1 MPYVRYD
8 KFREYFNR
16 HNKETNELGKG
27 KNNMNALKTN
37 AVLQNGKYRIEGVLG
52 QGGFG
57 ITYLASQVALNRKVT
72 IKEFFMKELCN
83 RDEQTSQV
91 SVPSMGSV
99 DTVARFRAKFVK
111 EAQTIAALN
120 NPHIIHIHDIFEEN
134 GTAYYVMDY
143 LSGGSLS
150 DLVQRNGVLA
160 EATALGYIRQVADA
174 LSYIHAR
181 NINHLDI
188 KPSNVL
194 IDGNGN
200 AVVIDFGL
208 SKRYDETGSQTSTTP
223 VGISHGFAPL
233 EQYQPGGVSTFSP
246 TTDIYSLGAT
256 LYKLLSGQTP
266 PNATALLDADLD
278 LSRLSAS
285 PSTKAAIAAAMH
297 PKRKGRPQTVEAFI
311 AMLDEKVA
319 PDVAV
324 PLQATV
330 DEEATVIA
338 HEPEAPQ
345 PKVEKSVVKSF
356 GFNYK
361 RVSVAFVVIFV
372 SMYLIDSLS
381 GYYLGPGVKSVAKT
395 DYYDLDANFFQMIFI
410 TGEGFA
416 PNYDSC
422 ITHYDFGLG
431 TVLSTNFSRVYYYY
445 AGLGAYLVVLLLLM
459 ALCWVVKRYRAKQWV
474 LFCARYAIVPIAINY
489 MPLCW
494 FWIYSIGHRGGT
506 TDYTGVNYFHL
517 FFLFAF
523 LSIYAFGLDS
533 GRPSAWQLFKRWWK
547 DANIK
552 RGVLVFVAEIAL
564 AIIIHVSIDSCWQ
577 HFSVFYYGTIEYSLV
592 SVSSWLF
599 ALSVSFMLFWLVN
612 KCKSYRALLVARY
625 AVFPSILLVQVCPVA
640 PRIIPWFSVFGSE
653 VGAEFLYSLTPYDTF
668 TISYTL
674 LLLSTLAFT
683 SKMPK
688 EK

>member
-1 MPYVRYD
+1 
-8 KFREYFNR
+8 
-16 HNKETNELGKG
+16 
-27 KNNMNALKTN
+27 MNALKTN

-57 ITYLASQVALNRKVT
+57 ITYLATQVALNRKVT

-223 VGISHGFAPL
+223 VGISHGFAPI

-246 TTDIYSLGAT
+246 ATDIYSLGAT

-278 LSRLSAS
+278 LSSLSAS
-285 PSTKAAIAAAMH
+285 PTTKAAIVAAMQ
-297 PKRKGRPQTVEAFI
+297 PKRKGRPQTIEAFI
-311 AMLDEKVA
+311 AMLDAKVA
-319 PDVAV
+319 PSVAV
-324 PLQATV
+324 PLQATA
-330 DEEATVIA
+330 DEEPTVIA
-338 HEPEAPQ
+338 HEPEVPQ
-345 PKVEKSVVKSF
+345 PKVEKPSAPQAKEEKPSAPQAKEEKSVGKSL
-356 GFNYK
+356 GFSYM
-361 RVSVAFVVIFV
+361 RALAAFVVIFV
-372 SMYLIDSLS
+372 SMYLIDSLFF
-381 GYYLGPGVKSVAKT
+381 GYLAPGVESVHEAG
-395 DYYDLDANFFQMIFI
+395 YHDLDANFIQMIFI
-410 TGEGFA
+410 TGSGFA
-416 PNYDSC
+416 PNPDSC
-422 ITHYDFGLG
+422 VT
-431 TVLSTNFSRVYYYY
+431 YYY

-459 ALCWVVKRYRAKQWV
+459 ALCCVVKRYRAKQWV
-474 LFCARYAIVPIAINY
+474 LFCARYAIVPIAVNY

-494 FWIYSIGHRGGT
+494 FGIYSIGHRDGT

-517 FFLFAF
+517 FFLFAL
-523 LSIYAFGLDS
+523 LSVYAFGLDS
-533 GRPSAWQLFKRWWK
+533 GRASAWQQFKRWWK
-547 DANIK
+547 NANIK
-552 RGVLVFVAEIAL
+552 RGALVFVAEMAL
-564 AIIIHVSIDSCWQ
+564 AMFIFINLGDR
-577 HFSVFYYGTIEYSLV
+577 YYVPIEYCFLNFSKL
-592 SVSSWLF
+592 SFILF
-599 ALSVSFMLFWLVN
+599 VAFILFWLVN
-612 KCKSYRALLVARY
+612 KCENYRALLVARF
-625 AVFPSILLVQVCPVA
+625 AVFPSTLLVVFYVGTPL
-640 PRIIPWFSVFGSE
+640 IPLYKLLSSITGQSFLSHLMPTFPE
-653 VGAEFLYSLTPYDTF
+653 VIFF
-668 TISYTL
+668 TL
-674 LLLSTLAFT
+674 LLLSALAFT

>member
-1 MPYVRYD
+1 
-8 KFREYFNR
+8 
-16 HNKETNELGKG
+16 
-27 KNNMNALKTN
+27 MNALKTN

-285 PSTKAAIAAAMH
+285 PSTKAAIAAAMQ

-319 PDVAV
+319 PSVVV
-324 PLQATV
+324 PMQPTV

-345 PKVEKSVVKSF
+345 PTVENLSVTQAKKEKPMASQPKEEKPSAPQAKEEKPVGKSL
-356 GFNYK
+356 GFNYE
-361 RVSVAFVVIFV
+361 RALAAFVVIFV
-372 SMYLIDSLS
+372 SMYLINLLHSLS
-381 GYYLGPGVKSVAKT
+381 YSFWGPGLKSVTETAFYT
-395 DYYDLDANFFQMIFI
+395 LDVNFIQMIFI
-410 TGEGFA
+410 TGGGFA
-416 PNYDSC
+416 PNPDSC
-422 ITHYDFGLG
+422 VT
-431 TVLSTNFSRVYYYY
+431 YYY

-474 LFCARYAIVPIAINY
+474 LFGARYAIVPIAINY

-494 FWIYSIGHRGGT
+494 FWIYSVGHRNGT

-517 FFLFAF
+517 FFLFAL

-533 GRPSAWQLFKRWWK
+533 GRMSGWQLFKRWWK
-547 DANIK
+547 SANIK
-552 RGVLVFVAEIAL
+552 RGVLVLVAEFVFALIFVANIGKEWY
-564 AIIIHVSIDSCWQ
+564 VW
-577 HFSVFYYGTIEYSLV
+577 HFMSSLT
-592 SVSSWLF
+592 SWLF
-599 ALSVSFMLFWLVN
+599 PLSVAVMLFWLVN
-612 KCKSYRALLVARY
+612 KCMSYRALLVARY
-625 AVFPSILLVQVCPVA
+625 AVFPSLLFSQLFPEVPC
-640 PRIIPWFSVFGSE
+640 IIPWLRVIESKLGV
-653 VGAEFLYSLTPYDTF
+653 EFLSSLTPQ
-668 TISYTL
+668 YTCALSFAL
-674 LLLSTLAFT
+674 LFLSALAFT
-683 SKMPK
+683 MKMPK

>member
-1 MPYVRYD
+1 
-8 KFREYFNR
+8 
-16 HNKETNELGKG
+16 
-27 KNNMNALKTN
+27 MNALKTN

-150 DLVQRNGVLA
+150 DLVQRDGVLA

-285 PSTKAAIAAAMH
+285 PTTKAAIAAAMQ

-311 AMLDEKVA
+311 AMLDEKVD
-319 PDVAV
+319 PSVVV
-324 PLQATV
+324 PMQPTV
-330 DEEATVIA
+330 DEEVTVIA
-338 HEPEAPQ
+338 HEPEVHQ
-345 PKVEKSVVKSF
+345 PTVENPSVTQAKKEKPVGESL

-361 RVSVAFVVIFV
+361 RALAAFVVIFV
-372 SMYLIDSLS
+372 SMYLINLLHSLFN
-381 GYYLGPGVKSVAKT
+381 GYQGPELTSVFGWEHYA
-395 DYYDLDANFFQMIFI
+395 LDVNFFQMIFI
-410 TGEGFA
+410 TGSGFA
-416 PNYDSC
+416 PNPDSC
-422 ITHYDFGLG
+422 VT
-431 TVLSTNFSRVYYYY
+431 YYY

-517 FFLFAF
+517 FFLFAL

-552 RGVLVFVAEIAL
+552 RGALVLVAEIAL
-564 AIIIHVSIDSCWQ
+564 AIIIHVSIGGLWQ
-577 HFSVFYYGTIEYSLV
+577 CFGTLYYEVIEYSLT

-625 AVFPSILLVQVCPVA
+625 AVFPSMLLVQVYPEV
-640 PRIIPWFSVFGSE
+640 PTIIPWFNVFGS
-653 VGAEFLYSLTPYDTF
+653 VGATFFYSLTPNDTF

-674 LLLSTLAFT
+674 LLLSALAFT

>member
-1 MPYVRYD
+1 
-8 KFREYFNR
+8 
-16 HNKETNELGKG
+16 
-27 KNNMNALKTN
+27 MNALKTN
-37 AVLQNGKYRIEGVLG
+37 AVLQNGKYCIEGVLG

-150 DLVQRNGVLA
+150 DLVQRNGILA

-285 PSTKAAIAAAMH
+285 PSTKAAIAAAMQ

-319 PDVAV
+319 PSVAV
-324 PLQATV
+324 PIQAMV

-338 HEPEAPQ
+338 HEPEVPQPTVENPSVTQAKKEKPMAPQ
-345 PKVEKSVVKSF
+345 PKEEKPSAPQPKEEKPVGKNL

-361 RVSVAFVVIFV
+361 RALSAFVVIFV
-372 SMYLIDSLS
+372 SMYLINLLHSLS
-381 GYYLGPGVKSVAKT
+381 YSFWGPGLKSVTETAFYT
-395 DYYDLDANFFQMIFI
+395 LDVNFIQMIFI
-410 TGEGFA
+410 TGGGFA
-416 PNYDSC
+416 PNPDSC
-422 ITHYDFGLG
+422 VT
-431 TVLSTNFSRVYYYY
+431 YYY
-445 AGLGAYLVVLLLLM
+445 AGLGAYLVVLLLLI

-474 LFCARYAIVPIAINY
+474 LFGARYAIVPIAINY

-494 FWIYSIGHRGGT
+494 FWIYSIGHRDGT

-517 FFLFAF
+517 FFLFAL
-523 LSIYAFGLDS
+523 LSVYAFGLDS

-552 RGVLVFVAEIAL
+552 RGMLVLVAEIAL
-564 AIIIHVSIDSCWQ
+564 AIIIHVSIGSRWQSAYYYDSY
-577 HFSVFYYGTIEYSLV
+577 FYYEAIEYSLTT
-592 SVSSWLF
+592 VSSLLF

-625 AVFPSILLVQVCPVA
+625 AVFPSMLFSQVWPEVPC
-640 PRIIPWFSVFGSE
+640 IIPWFRVIESK
-653 VGAEFLYSLTPYDTF
+653 VGVGFLSSLTPHEMF
-668 TISYTL
+668 TITYTL
-674 LLLSTLAFT
+674 LLLSALAFT

>member
-1 MPYVRYD
+1 
-8 KFREYFNR
+8 
-16 HNKETNELGKG
+16 
-27 KNNMNALKTN
+27 MNALKTN

-83 RDEQTSQV
+83 RAEQTSQV

-150 DLVQRNGVLA
+150 DLVQHDGVLA

-285 PSTKAAIAAAMH
+285 LSTKAAIAAAMH

-338 HEPEAPQ
+338 HEPEASQ

-577 HFSVFYYGTIEYSLV
+577 HFSVFYYETIEYSLV

-640 PRIIPWFSVFGSE
+640 PHIIPWFSVFGSE

-674 LLLSTLAFT
+674 LLLSALAFT

>member
-1 MPYVRYD
+1 
-8 KFREYFNR
+8 
-16 HNKETNELGKG
+16 
-27 KNNMNALKTN
+27 MNALKTN

-72 IKEFFMKELCN
+72 IKEFFMKDLCN

-150 DLVQRNGVLA
+150 DLVQRDGILA

-285 PSTKAAIAAAMH
+285 PSTKAAIAAAMQ
-297 PKRKGRPQTVEAFI
+297 PKRKGRPQPVEAFI

-319 PDVAV
+319 PSVAV
-324 PLQATV
+324 PIQAMV

-338 HEPEAPQ
+338 HEPEVPQ
-345 PKVEKSVVKSF
+345 PTVENPSVSQAKEEKPVGESL

-361 RVSVAFVVIFV
+361 RALAAFVVIFV
-372 SMYLIDSLS
+372 SMYLIDSLFND
-381 GYYLGPGVKSVAKT
+381 YEGPGLKSVAEW
-395 DYYDLDANFFQMIFI
+395 DYYTLDANFIQMIFL
-410 TGEGFA
+410 TGGGFA
-416 PNYDSC
+416 PNPDSC
-422 ITHYDFGLG
+422 VT
-431 TVLSTNFSRVYYYY
+431 YYY

-459 ALCWVVKRYRAKQWV
+459 AFCWVVKRYRAKQWV
-474 LFCARYAIVPIAINY
+474 LFGARYAIVPIAVNY

-494 FWIYSIGHRGGT
+494 FWIYSVGHRGGT

-552 RGVLVFVAEIAL
+552 RGVLAFVAEIAL
-564 AIIIHVSIDSCWQ
+564 AIIIHVSIGGLWQ
-577 HFSVFYYGTIEYSLV
+577 CFGTLYYEVIEYSLTT
-592 SVSSWLF
+592 VSSWLF
-599 ALSVSFMLFWLVN
+599 AISVSFMLFWLVN
-612 KCKSYRALLVARY
+612 KSKSYRALLVARY
-625 AVFPSILLVQVCPVA
+625 AVFPSMLLVQVCPEA

-653 VGAEFLYSLTPYDTF
+653 VGAEFLYSLTPNDTF

-674 LLLSTLAFT
+674 LLLSALAFT

>member
-1 MPYVRYD
+1 
-8 KFREYFNR
+8 
-16 HNKETNELGKG
+16 
-27 KNNMNALKTN
+27 MNALKTN

-57 ITYLASQVALNRKVT
+57 ITYLATQVVLNRKVT

-99 DTVARFRAKFVK
+99 DTVARFRVKFVK

-150 DLVQRNGVLA
+150 DLVQRDGILA
-160 EATALGYIRQVADA
+160 EATARGYIRQVADA

-246 TTDIYSLGAT
+246 ATDIYSLGAT

-285 PSTKAAIAAAMH
+285 PTTKVAIAAAMQ

-311 AMLDEKVA
+311 AMLDEKVV
-319 PDVAV
+319 PSVAV
-324 PLQATV
+324 PMQPTV

-338 HEPEAPQ
+338 HEPAAHQLKVEEPYVSQSKKEKPTAPQ
-345 PKVEKSVVKSF
+345 PKKPSAPQAKNENHVGKNL
-356 GFNYK
+356 GFSYM
-361 RVSVAFVVIFV
+361 RALVAFVVIFV
-372 SMYLIDSLS
+372 SMHLIDRLS
-381 GYYLGPGVKSVAKT
+381 YGYCGPGLKSVAEA

-410 TGEGFA
+410 TGQA
-416 PNYDSC
+416 SHLTL
-422 ITHYDFGLG
+422 I
-431 TVLSTNFSRVYYYY
+431 V
-445 AGLGAYLVVLLLLM
+445 
-459 ALCWVVKRYRAKQWV
+459 AL
-474 LFCARYAIVPIAINY
+474 PII
-489 MPLCW
+489 
-494 FWIYSIGHRGGT
+494 
-506 TDYTGVNYFHL
+506 
-517 FFLFAF
+517 
-523 LSIYAFGLDS
+523 
-533 GRPSAWQLFKRWWK
+533 
-547 DANIK
+547 
-552 RGVLVFVAEIAL
+552 
-564 AIIIHVSIDSCWQ
+564 
-577 HFSVFYYGTIEYSLV
+577 
-592 SVSSWLF
+592 
-599 ALSVSFMLFWLVN
+599 ML
-612 KCKSYRALLVARY
+612 
-625 AVFPSILLVQVCPVA
+625 
-640 PRIIPWFSVFGSE
+640 
-653 VGAEFLYSLTPYDTF
+653 
-668 TISYTL
+668 TL
-674 LLLSTLAFT
+674 LHISSSCSFLWHCAGW
-683 SKMPK
+683 
-688 EK
+688 

>member
-1 MPYVRYD
+1 
-8 KFREYFNR
+8 
-16 HNKETNELGKG
+16 
-27 KNNMNALKTN
+27 MNALKTN

-150 DLVQRNGVLA
+150 DLVQRDGVLA

-285 PSTKAAIAAAMH
+285 PSTKAAIAAAMQ

-319 PDVAV
+319 PSVVV
-324 PLQATV
+324 PIQAMV

-338 HEPEAPQ
+338 HEPEVHQ
-345 PKVEKSVVKSF
+345 PKVEKPSVTQPKVEPSAPQAKEEKPVGKSL

-361 RVSVAFVVIFV
+361 RALVAFVVIFV
-372 SMYLIDSLS
+372 SMYLINLIDSLFN
-381 GYYLGPGVKSVAKT
+381 GYQGPGLTSVIDT
-395 DYYDLDANFFQMIFI
+395 HYYALDANFIQMIFL
-410 TGEGFA
+410 TGGGFA
-416 PNYDSC
+416 PNPDSC
-422 ITHYDFGLG
+422 VT
-431 TVLSTNFSRVYYYY
+431 YYY

-494 FWIYSIGHRGGT
+494 FWIYSVGHRGDT
-506 TDYTGVNYFHL
+506 TDYTGVNYFHI

-533 GRPSAWQLFKRWWK
+533 GRASAWQLFKRWWK

-552 RGVLVFVAEIAL
+552 RGVLVLVAEFVFALIFVANIGDDGY
-564 AIIIHVSIDSCWQ
+564 VW
-577 HFSVFYYGTIEYSLV
+577 HFMFSLT
-592 SVSSWLF
+592 SWLF
-599 ALSVSFMLFWLVN
+599 PISVAVMLFWLVN
-612 KCKSYRALLVARY
+612 KCKSNRALLVARY
-625 AVFPSILLVQVCPVA
+625 AVFPSLLFSQLIPEV
-640 PRIIPWFSVFGSE
+640 PRVIPCSVFGSE
-653 VGAEFLYSLTPYDTF
+653 VGAGFLNSLTPHYTCA
-668 TISYTL
+668 ISFALLFLSALTYTM
-674 LLLSTLAFT
+674 
-683 SKMPK
+683 KMPK

>member
-1 MPYVRYD
+1 
-8 KFREYFNR
+8 
-16 HNKETNELGKG
+16 
-27 KNNMNALKTN
+27 MNALKTN

-150 DLVQRNGVLA
+150 DLVQRNGILA

-285 PSTKAAIAAAMH
+285 PSTKAAIAAAMQ

-319 PDVAV
+319 PSVVV
-324 PLQATV
+324 PIQAMV

-338 HEPEAPQ
+338 HEPEVPQPTVEKPSVSQAKKEKPTASQPKEEKPSAPQ
-345 PKVEKSVVKSF
+345 AKEKEPVGKSL

-361 RVSVAFVVIFV
+361 RALAAFVVIFV
-372 SMYLIDSLS
+372 LMYLINLLHSLS
-381 GYYLGPGVKSVAKT
+381 YSFWGPGLKSVTETAFYT
-395 DYYDLDANFFQMIFI
+395 LDVNFIQMIFI
-410 TGEGFA
+410 TGGGFA
-416 PNYDSC
+416 PNPDSC
-422 ITHYDFGLG
+422 VT
-431 TVLSTNFSRVYYYY
+431 YYY
-445 AGLGAYLVVLLLLM
+445 AGLGAYLVVLFLLM

-494 FWIYSIGHRGGT
+494 FWIYSVGHRNGT

-552 RGVLVFVAEIAL
+552 RGMLVLVAEIAL
-564 AIIIHVSIDSCWQ
+564 AIIIHVSIGSRWQSAYYYDSY
-577 HFSVFYYGTIEYSLV
+577 FYYEAIEYSLTT
-592 SVSSWLF
+592 VSSWLF

-625 AVFPSILLVQVCPVA
+625 AVFPSMLFSQVWPEVPC
-640 PRIIPWFSVFGSE
+640 IIPWFRVIESK
-653 VGAEFLYSLTPYDTF
+653 VGVGFLSSLTPHEMF
-668 TISYTL
+668 TITYTL
-674 LLLSTLAFT
+674 LFLSALAFT

>member
-1 MPYVRYD
+1 
-8 KFREYFNR
+8 
-16 HNKETNELGKG
+16 
-27 KNNMNALKTN
+27 MNALKNN

-150 DLVQRNGVLA
+150 DLVQRNGILA

-285 PSTKAAIAAAMH
+285 PSTKAAIAAAMQ

-319 PDVAV
+319 PSVAV
-324 PLQATV
+324 PIQAMV

-338 HEPEAPQ
+338 HEPEVPQPMVENPSVTQAKKEKPTASQPKEEKPSAPQ
-345 PKVEKSVVKSF
+345 AKEEKPVGKSL
-356 GFNYK
+356 GFNYE
-361 RVSVAFVVIFV
+361 RALAAFVVIFV
-372 SMYLIDSLS
+372 SMYLIDSIFV
-381 GYYLGPGVKSVAKT
+381 GYTGPGLKSVA
-395 DYYDLDANFFQMIFI
+395 DFDLYLLDANFIQMIFI
-410 TGEGFA
+410 TGGGFA
-416 PNYDSC
+416 PNPDSC
-422 ITHYDFGLG
+422 VT
-431 TVLSTNFSRVYYYY
+431 YYY

-474 LFCARYAIVPIAINY
+474 LFGARYAIVPIAINY

-494 FWIYSIGHRGGT
+494 FWIYSVGHRDGT

-517 FFLFAF
+517 FFLFAL

-533 GRPSAWQLFKRWWK
+533 GRMSAWQLFKRWWK

-552 RGVLVFVAEIAL
+552 RGMLVLVAEIAL
-564 AIIIHVSIDSCWQ
+564 AIIIHVSIGSRWQSAYYYDSYL
-577 HFSVFYYGTIEYSLV
+577 YYEAIERTLTTV
-592 SVSSWLF
+592 TSWLF
-599 ALSVSFMLFWLVN
+599 VPSVAFMLFWLVN
-612 KCKSYRALLVARY
+612 QCKSNRALLVARY
-625 AVFPSILLVQVCPVA
+625 AVFPSMLLVLVYPEV
-640 PRIIPWFSVFGSE
+640 PNIIPWLSIFESK
-653 VGAEFLYSLTPYDTF
+653 VGVQFLLSLTPQYTS
-668 TISYTL
+668 TIFFTL
-674 LLLSTLAFT
+674 LFLSALAFT

>member
-1 MPYVRYD
+1 M
-8 KFREYFNR
+8 
-16 HNKETNELGKG
+16 
-27 KNNMNALKTN
+27 
-37 AVLQNGKYRIEGVLG
+37 
-52 QGGFG
+52 
-57 ITYLASQVALNRKVT
+57 
-72 IKEFFMKELCN
+72 
-83 RDEQTSQV
+83 
-91 SVPSMGSV
+91 
-99 DTVARFRAKFVK
+99 
-111 EAQTIAALN
+111 
-120 NPHIIHIHDIFEEN
+120 
-134 GTAYYVMDY
+134 
-143 LSGGSLS
+143 
-150 DLVQRNGVLA
+150 
-160 EATALGYIRQVADA
+160 
-174 LSYIHAR
+174 
-181 NINHLDI
+181 
-188 KPSNVL
+188 
-194 IDGNGN
+194 
-200 AVVIDFGL
+200 
-208 SKRYDETGSQTSTTP
+208 
-223 VGISHGFAPL
+223 
-233 EQYQPGGVSTFSP
+233 STFSP

-285 PSTKAAIAAAMH
+285 LSTKAAIAAAMH

-338 HEPEAPQ
+338 HEPEASQ

-372 SMYLIDSLS
+372 SMYLIDRLS

-577 HFSVFYYGTIEYSLV
+577 HFSVFYYETIEYSLV

-674 LLLSTLAFT
+674 LLLSALAFT

>member
-1 MPYVRYD
+1 
-8 KFREYFNR
+8 
-16 HNKETNELGKG
+16 
-27 KNNMNALKTN
+27 MNALKTN

-57 ITYLASQVALNRKVT
+57 ITYLATQVALNRKVT

-150 DLVQRNGVLA
+150 DLVQRNGVLP

-208 SKRYDETGSQTSTTP
+208 SKRYDEMGSQTSTTP

-246 TTDIYSLGAT
+246 ATDIYSLGAT

-285 PSTKAAIAAAMH
+285 PTTKAAIVAAMQ
-297 PKRKGRPQTVEAFI
+297 PKRKGRPQTIEAFI

-319 PDVAV
+319 PSVAV

-338 HEPEAPQ
+338 HEPEVSQ
-345 PKVEKSVVKSF
+345 PKVEKPSAPQAKEENPVDKSL
-356 GFNYK
+356 GFSYK
-361 RVSVAFVVIFV
+361 RALAAFVVIFV
-372 SMYLIDSLS
+372 SMYLIDSLF
-381 GYYLGPGVKSVAKT
+381 YVYWGPGLKSVAER
-395 DYYDLDANFFQMIFI
+395 DYYDLDVNFFHMIFN
-410 TGEGFA
+410 TGSGFA
-416 PNYDSC
+416 PNPDSYV
-422 ITHYDFGLG
+422 T
-431 TVLSTNFSRVYYYY
+431 YYY
-445 AGLGAYLVVLLLLM
+445 AGLGAYLVVLLLLT

-474 LFCARYAIVPIAINY
+474 LFCARYAIVPIAIDY

-494 FWIYSIGHRGGT
+494 FWIYSVGHRNGT

-517 FFLFAF
+517 FFLFAL
-523 LSIYAFGLDS
+523 LSVYAFGLDS
-533 GRPSAWQLFKRWWK
+533 GRMSGWQLFKRWWK

-552 RGVLVFVAEIAL
+552 RGVLVLVAEFVFALIFVANIGDDGY
-564 AIIIHVSIDSCWQ
+564 VW
-577 HFSVFYYGTIEYSLV
+577 HFMFSLT
-592 SVSSWLF
+592 SWLF
-599 ALSVSFMLFWLVN
+599 PLSVVVMLFWLVN
-612 KCKSYRALLVARY
+612 KCKSNRALLVARY
-625 AVFPSILLVQVCPVA
+625 AVFPSLLFSQVWPKV
-640 PRIIPWFSVFGSE
+640 PNIIPWFSIFESE
-653 VGAEFLYSLTPYDTF
+653 MGAEFLSSLTPQYTCA
-668 TISYTL
+668 ISFTL
-674 LLLSTLAFT
+674 LFLSALTYT
-683 SKMPK
+683 MKMPK

>member
-1 MPYVRYD
+1 
-8 KFREYFNR
+8 
-16 HNKETNELGKG
+16 
-27 KNNMNALKTN
+27 MNALKTN

-57 ITYLASQVALNRKVT
+57 ITYLATQVALNRKVT

-150 DLVQRNGVLA
+150 DLVQRNGVLP

-256 LYKLLSGQTP
+256 LYKLLSAQTP

-285 PSTKAAIAAAMH
+285 PTTKAAIVAAMQ
-297 PKRKGRPQTVEAFI
+297 PKRKGRPQTIEAFI
-311 AMLDEKVA
+311 AMLDAKVA
-319 PDVAV
+319 PSVVV
-324 PLQATV
+324 PIQATV

-338 HEPEAPQ
+338 HEPEVPQ
-345 PKVEKSVVKSF
+345 PKVEKPSAPQPKEEKPSAPQAKEEKPVGESL

-361 RVSVAFVVIFV
+361 RALAAFVVIFV
-372 SMYLIDSLS
+372 SMYLIHSIFVN
-381 GYYLGPGVKSVAKT
+381 YTGPDLKSVANI
-395 DYYDLDANFFQMIFI
+395 DFYNLDANFFQMIFI
-410 TGEGFA
+410 TGAGFA
-416 PNYDSC
+416 PNPDSC
-422 ITHYDFGLG
+422 VT
-431 TVLSTNFSRVYYYY
+431 YYY
-445 AGLGAYLVVLLLLM
+445 ADPSAYLVVLLLLM
-459 ALCWVVKRYRAKQWV
+459 ALCWVVKRYRTKQWV
-474 LFCARYAIVPIAINY
+474 LFGARYAIVPIAVNY

-494 FWIYSIGHRGGT
+494 IWIYKVGHRYGT

-517 FFLFAF
+517 FFLFAL
-523 LSIYAFGLDS
+523 LSVYAFGLDS
-533 GRPSAWQLFKRWWK
+533 GRASAWQLFKHWWK

-552 RGVLVFVAEIAL
+552 RGVLVFVAEIVFAILFFENIGDSTYVWEYMSIGTTWLL
-564 AIIIHVSIDSCWQ
+564 AP
-577 HFSVFYYGTIEYSLV
+577 SV
-592 SVSSWLF
+592 
-599 ALSVSFMLFWLVN
+599 AFMLFWLVN
-612 KCKSYRALLVARY
+612 KCKNNRALLVARY
-625 AVFPSILLVQVCPVA
+625 AVFPSMLLTV
-640 PRIIPWFSVFGSE
+640 IIPKDSFYIPWYSIFKSGVGSIFLGDLIPISVPPLF
-653 VGAEFLYSLTPYDTF
+653 F
-668 TISYTL
+668 TL
-674 LLLSTLAFT
+674 LFLSALAFT
-683 SKMPK
+683 SKTPK

>member
-1 MPYVRYD
+1 
-8 KFREYFNR
+8 
-16 HNKETNELGKG
+16 
-27 KNNMNALKTN
+27 MNALKTN
-37 AVLQNGKYRIEGVLG
+37 AVLQNGKYCIEGVLG

-150 DLVQRNGVLA
+150 DLVLRDGVLA

-285 PSTKAAIAAAMH
+285 PSTKTAIAAAMQ

-319 PDVAV
+319 PSVVV
-324 PLQATV
+324 PMQPTV
-330 DEEATVIA
+330 DEEVTVIA
-338 HEPEAPQ
+338 HEPEVPQ
-345 PKVEKSVVKSF
+345 PKVEKPSVTQAKKEKPTAPQPKEEKPSAPQAKEEKPSAPQAKEEKPVGESL

-361 RVSVAFVVIFV
+361 RAMAAFVVIFV
-372 SMYLIDSLS
+372 SMYLIDSLF
-381 GYYLGPGVKSVAKT
+381 YVYWGPGLKSVAEAA
-395 DYYDLDANFFQMIFI
+395 YYDLDVNFFHMIFI
-410 TGEGFA
+410 TGGGFA
-416 PNYDSC
+416 PNPDSC
-422 ITHYDFGLG
+422 VT
-431 TVLSTNFSRVYYYY
+431 YYY

-474 LFCARYAIVPIAINY
+474 LFCARYAIVPIAIDY

-494 FWIYSIGHRGGT
+494 FWIYSVGHRGGT

-517 FFLFAF
+517 FFLFAL
-523 LSIYAFGLDS
+523 LSVYAFGLDS
-533 GRPSAWQLFKRWWK
+533 GRMSGWQLFKRWWK

-552 RGVLVFVAEIAL
+552 RGALVFVAEFVFAL
-564 AIIIHVSIDSCWQ
+564 IFAANIGGDRYMWHFMDSL
-577 HFSVFYYGTIEYSLV
+577 T
-592 SVSSWLF
+592 SWLF
-599 ALSVSFMLFWLVN
+599 SLSVAVMLFWLVN
-612 KCKSYRALLVARY
+612 KCMSYRALLVARY
-625 AVFPSILLVQVCPVA
+625 AVFPSLLFSQLFPEVPC
-640 PRIIPWFSVFGSE
+640 IIPWLRVIESKL
-653 VGAEFLYSLTPYDTF
+653 GAEFLSSLTPQ
-668 TISYTL
+668 YTCALSFAL
-674 LLLSTLAFT
+674 LFLSTLAFT
-683 SKMPK
+683 MKMPK

>member
-1 MPYVRYD
+1 
-8 KFREYFNR
+8 
-16 HNKETNELGKG
+16 
-27 KNNMNALKTN
+27 MNALKTN

-150 DLVQRNGVLA
+150 DLVQRNGILA

-285 PSTKAAIAAAMH
+285 PSTKAAIAAAMQ

-319 PDVAV
+319 PSVAV
-324 PLQATV
+324 PLQAMV

-338 HEPEAPQ
+338 HEPDVPQPTVEKPSVPQ
-345 PKVEKSVVKSF
+345 PKVEPSAPQAKEEEPVGKSL

-361 RVSVAFVVIFV
+361 RALAAFVVIFV
-372 SMYLIDSLS
+372 SMYLINLLHSLFN
-381 GYYLGPGVKSVAKT
+381 GYQGPELTSVFGWEHYT
-395 DYYDLDANFFQMIFI
+395 LDVNFFQMIFI
-410 TGEGFA
+410 TGSGFA
-416 PNYDSC
+416 PNPDSHV
-422 ITHYDFGLG
+422 T
-431 TVLSTNFSRVYYYY
+431 YYY

-459 ALCWVVKRYRAKQWV
+459 ALCWVVKQYRAKQWV

-494 FWIYSIGHRGGT
+494 FWIYSIEHRGGT

-517 FFLFAF
+517 FFLFAL

-533 GRPSAWQLFKRWWK
+533 GRMSAWQLFKRWWK
-547 DANIK
+547 NANIK
-552 RGVLVFVAEIAL
+552 RGALVLVAEIAL
-564 AIIIHVSIDSCWQ
+564 AIIIHVSIGSLWQ
-577 HFSVFYYGTIEYSLV
+577 CFGTLYYEVIEYSLTT
-592 SVSSWLF
+592 VSSWLF

-625 AVFPSILLVQVCPVA
+625 AVFPSMLLVQVCPEV
-640 PRIIPWFSVFGSE
+640 PTIIPWFNVFGS
-653 VGAEFLYSLTPYDTF
+653 VGATFFYSLTPNDTF

-674 LLLSTLAFT
+674 LLLSALAFT
-683 SKMPK
+683 MKMPK

>member
-1 MPYVRYD
+1 
-8 KFREYFNR
+8 
-16 HNKETNELGKG
+16 
-27 KNNMNALKTN
+27 MNALKTN
-37 AVLQNGKYRIEGVLG
+37 TVLQNGKYRIEGVLG

-150 DLVQRNGVLA
+150 DLVQRDGVLA

-256 LYKLLSGQTP
+256 LCKLLSGQTP

-285 PSTKAAIAAAMH
+285 PSTKAAIAAAMQ

-311 AMLDEKVA
+311 AMLDEKV
-319 PDVAV
+319 V
-324 PLQATV
+324 PSVTVPMQPTV
-330 DEEATVIA
+330 DEEVTVIA
-338 HEPEAPQ
+338 HEPAAPQ
-345 PKVEKSVVKSF
+345 PKVEKPSVSQTKEEKPTAPQPKEEKPSAPQAKEEKPVGKNL
-356 GFNYK
+356 GFSYK
-361 RVSVAFVVIFV
+361 HALTAFVVIFA
-372 SMYLIDSLS
+372 SMYLIDNLS
-381 GYYLGPGVKSVAKT
+381 YVYWGPGLKSVAEAH
-395 DYYDLDANFFQMIFI
+395 YYRFDANFFQMIFI
-410 TGEGFA
+410 TGSGFA
-416 PNYDSC
+416 PNPDSC
-422 ITHYDFGLG
+422 VT
-431 TVLSTNFSRVYYYY
+431 YYY
-445 AGLGAYLVVLLLLM
+445 AGLGAYLVVLLLLI

-494 FWIYSIGHRGGT
+494 FWIYSVGHRNGT

-517 FFLFAF
+517 FFLFAL

-533 GRPSAWQLFKRWWK
+533 GRMSGWQLFKRWWK

-552 RGVLVFVAEIAL
+552 RGALVFVAEFVFAL
-564 AIIIHVSIDSCWQ
+564 IFVGNIGEEWYVWHFMDSL
-577 HFSVFYYGTIEYSLV
+577 T
-592 SVSSWLF
+592 SWLF
-599 ALSVSFMLFWLVN
+599 SLSVAVMLFWLVN
-612 KCKSYRALLVARY
+612 KCMSYRALLVARY
-625 AVFPSILLVQVCPVA
+625 AVFPSLLFSQLFPEVPC
-640 PRIIPWFSVFGSE
+640 IIPWLRVIESKLGV
-653 VGAEFLYSLTPYDTF
+653 EFLSSLTPQ
-668 TISYTL
+668 YTCALSFAL
-674 LLLSTLAFT
+674 LFLSALAFT
-683 SKMPK
+683 MKMPK

>member
-1 MPYVRYD
+1 
-8 KFREYFNR
+8 
-16 HNKETNELGKG
+16 
-27 KNNMNALKTN
+27 MNALKTN

-150 DLVQRNGVLA
+150 DLVQRDGVLA

-285 PSTKAAIAAAMH
+285 PSTKAAIAAAMQ

-311 AMLDEKVA
+311 AMFDEKVA
-319 PDVAV
+319 PSVAV
-324 PLQATV
+324 PIQAMV

-338 HEPEAPQ
+338 HEPEVPQPTVENPSVTQAKKEKPTASQPKEEKPSAPQ
-345 PKVEKSVVKSF
+345 AKEEKPVAKNL

-361 RVSVAFVVIFV
+361 RAMAAFVVIFV
-372 SMYLIDSLS
+372 SMYLINLLHSLS
-381 GYYLGPGVKSVAKT
+381 YSFWGPGLKSVTETAFYT
-395 DYYDLDANFFQMIFI
+395 LDVNFIQMIFI
-410 TGEGFA
+410 TGGGFA
-416 PNYDSC
+416 PNPDSC
-422 ITHYDFGLG
+422 VT
-431 TVLSTNFSRVYYYY
+431 YYY

-474 LFCARYAIVPIAINY
+474 LFGARYAIVPIAINY

-494 FWIYSIGHRGGT
+494 FWIYSIGHRDGT

-517 FFLFAF
+517 FFLFAL
-523 LSIYAFGLDS
+523 LSVYAFGLDS

-552 RGVLVFVAEIAL
+552 RGMLVLVAEIAL
-564 AIIIHVSIDSCWQ
+564 AIIIHVSIGSRWQSAYYYDSY
-577 HFSVFYYGTIEYSLV
+577 FYYEAIEYSLTT
-592 SVSSWLF
+592 VSSWLF

-625 AVFPSILLVQVCPVA
+625 AVFPSMLFSQVWPEVPC
-640 PRIIPWFSVFGSE
+640 IIPWFRVIESK
-653 VGAEFLYSLTPYDTF
+653 VGVGFLSSLTPHEMF
-668 TISYTL
+668 TITYTL
-674 LLLSTLAFT
+674 LLLSALAFT

>member
-1 MPYVRYD
+1 
-8 KFREYFNR
+8 
-16 HNKETNELGKG
+16 
-27 KNNMNALKTN
+27 MNALKTN

-150 DLVQRNGVLA
+150 DLVQRDGVLA

-285 PSTKAAIAAAMH
+285 PSTKAAIAAAMQ

-319 PDVAV
+319 PSVAV
-324 PLQATV
+324 PIQAMV

-338 HEPEAPQ
+338 HEPEVPQ
-345 PKVEKSVVKSF
+345 PTVENPSVTQAKKEKPTASQPKEEKPSAPHAKEEKPVSKSL
-356 GFNYK
+356 GFSYM
-361 RVSVAFVVIFV
+361 RALAAFVVIFV
-372 SMYLIDSLS
+372 SMYLINLLHSLS
-381 GYYLGPGVKSVAKT
+381 YSFWGPGLKSVTETAFYT
-395 DYYDLDANFFQMIFI
+395 LDVNFIQMIFI
-410 TGEGFA
+410 TGGGFA
-416 PNYDSC
+416 PNPDSC
-422 ITHYDFGLG
+422 VT
-431 TVLSTNFSRVYYYY
+431 YYY
-445 AGLGAYLVVLLLLM
+445 AGFGAYLVVLLLLM

-474 LFCARYAIVPIAINY
+474 LFCARYAIVPIAIDY

-494 FWIYSIGHRGGT
+494 FWIYSIGHRDGT
-506 TDYTGVNYFHL
+506 TDYTGVSYFHL
-517 FFLFAF
+517 FFLFAL

-533 GRPSAWQLFKRWWK
+533 GRMSGWQLFKRWWK

-552 RGVLVFVAEIAL
+552 RGALVLVAEFVFALIFVANIGEEWY
-564 AIIIHVSIDSCWQ
+564 VW
-577 HFSVFYYGTIEYSLV
+577 HFMSSLT
-592 SVSSWLF
+592 SWLF
-599 ALSVSFMLFWLVN
+599 PLSVAVMLFWLVN
-612 KCKSYRALLVARY
+612 KCKSNRALLVARY
-625 AVFPSILLVQVCPVA
+625 AVFPSLLFSQVWPEVPC
-640 PRIIPWFSVFGSE
+640 IIPWLRVIESKLGV
-653 VGAEFLYSLTPYDTF
+653 EFLSSLTPQ
-668 TISYTL
+668 YTCALSFAL
-674 LLLSTLAFT
+674 LFLSALAFT
-683 SKMPK
+683 MKMPK

>member
-1 MPYVRYD
+1 
-8 KFREYFNR
+8 
-16 HNKETNELGKG
+16 
-27 KNNMNALKTN
+27 MNALKTN
-37 AVLQNGKYRIEGVLG
+37 TVLQNGKYRIEGVLG

-285 PSTKAAIAAAMH
+285 PSTKAAIAAAMQ

-311 AMLDEKVA
+311 AMLDEKVD
-319 PDVAV
+319 PSVVV
-324 PLQATV
+324 PMQPTV
-330 DEEATVIA
+330 DEEVTVIV
-338 HEPEAPQ
+338 HEPEVHQPTVENPSVTQAKKEKPEAPQ
-345 PKVEKSVVKSF
+345 PKEEKPSAPQAKEEKPVGKSL

-361 RVSVAFVVIFV
+361 RALAAFVVIFV
-372 SMYLIDSLS
+372 SMYLINLLHSLFN
-381 GYYLGPGVKSVAKT
+381 GYQGPELTSVFGWEHYT
-395 DYYDLDANFFQMIFI
+395 LDVNFFQMIFI
-410 TGEGFA
+410 TGSGFA
-416 PNYDSC
+416 PNPDSHV
-422 ITHYDFGLG
+422 T
-431 TVLSTNFSRVYYYY
+431 YYY

-459 ALCWVVKRYRAKQWV
+459 ALCWVVKQYRAKQWV

-494 FWIYSIGHRGGT
+494 FWIYSIEHRGGT

-533 GRPSAWQLFKRWWK
+533 GRMSGWQLFKRWWK

-552 RGVLVFVAEIAL
+552 RGALVFVAEFVFAL
-564 AIIIHVSIDSCWQ
+564 IFAANIGDDGYMWL
-577 HFSVFYYGTIEYSLV
+577 FMASLT
-592 SVSSWLF
+592 SWLF
-599 ALSVSFMLFWLVN
+599 PLSVAVMLFWLVN
-612 KCKSYRALLVARY
+612 KCMSYRALLVARY
-625 AVFPSILLVQVCPVA
+625 AVFPSLLFSQLFPEVPC
-640 PRIIPWFSVFGSE
+640 IIPWLRVIESKL
-653 VGAEFLYSLTPYDTF
+653 GAEFLSSLTPQ
-668 TISYTL
+668 YTCALSFAL
-674 LLLSTLAFT
+674 LFLSTLAFT
-683 SKMPK
+683 MKMPK

>member
-1 MPYVRYD
+1 
-8 KFREYFNR
+8 
-16 HNKETNELGKG
+16 
-27 KNNMNALKTN
+27 MNALKTN
-37 AVLQNGKYRIEGVLG
+37 TVLQNGKYRIEGVLG

-83 RDEQTSQV
+83 RDEHTSQV

-285 PSTKAAIAAAMH
+285 PSTKAAIAAAMQ

-311 AMLDEKVA
+311 AMLDEKV
-319 PDVAV
+319 V
-324 PLQATV
+324 PSVTVPMQPTV
-330 DEEATVIA
+330 DEEVTVIA
-338 HEPEAPQ
+338 HEPAAPQ
-345 PKVEKSVVKSF
+345 PKVEKPSVSQTKEEKPTAPQPKEEKPSAPQAKEEKPVGKNL
-356 GFNYK
+356 GFSYK
-361 RVSVAFVVIFV
+361 HALTAFVVIFA
-372 SMYLIDSLS
+372 SMYLIDNLS
-381 GYYLGPGVKSVAKT
+381 YVYWGPGLKSVAEAH
-395 DYYDLDANFFQMIFI
+395 YYRFDANFFQMIFI
-410 TGEGFA
+410 TGSGFA
-416 PNYDSC
+416 PNPDSC
-422 ITHYDFGLG
+422 VT
-431 TVLSTNFSRVYYYY
+431 YYY
-445 AGLGAYLVVLLLLM
+445 AGLGAYLVVLLFLI

-474 LFCARYAIVPIAINY
+474 LFGARYAIVPIAINY

-494 FWIYSIGHRGGT
+494 FWIYSVGQRNGT

-517 FFLFAF
+517 FFLFAL

-533 GRPSAWQLFKRWWK
+533 GRMSGWQLFKRWWK

-552 RGVLVFVAEIAL
+552 RGALVFVAEFVFAL
-564 AIIIHVSIDSCWQ
+564 IFVGNIGEEWYVWHFMDSL
-577 HFSVFYYGTIEYSLV
+577 T
-592 SVSSWLF
+592 SWLF
-599 ALSVSFMLFWLVN
+599 SLSVAVMLFWLVN
-612 KCKSYRALLVARY
+612 KCMSYRALLVARY
-625 AVFPSILLVQVCPVA
+625 AVFPSLLFSQLFPEVPC
-640 PRIIPWFSVFGSE
+640 IIPWLRVIESKLGV
-653 VGAEFLYSLTPYDTF
+653 EFLSSLTPQ
-668 TISYTL
+668 YTCALSFAL
-674 LLLSTLAFT
+674 LFLSALAFT
-683 SKMPK
+683 MKMPK

>member
-1 MPYVRYD
+1 
-8 KFREYFNR
+8 
-16 HNKETNELGKG
+16 
-27 KNNMNALKTN
+27 
-37 AVLQNGKYRIEGVLG
+37 
-52 QGGFG
+52 
-57 ITYLASQVALNRKVT
+57 
-72 IKEFFMKELCN
+72 
-83 RDEQTSQV
+83 
-91 SVPSMGSV
+91 MGSV

-150 DLVQRNGVLA
+150 DLVQRDGVLA
-160 EATALGYIRQVADA
+160 EATALGYIRQVADS

-285 PSTKAAIAAAMH
+285 PSTKAAIAAAMQ

-319 PDVAV
+319 PSVAV
-324 PLQATV
+324 PIQAMV

-338 HEPEAPQ
+338 HEPEVPQPTVENPSVTQAKKEKPEAPQ
-345 PKVEKSVVKSF
+345 PKEEKPVGESL

-361 RVSVAFVVIFV
+361 RALAAFVVIFV
-372 SMYLIDSLS
+372 SMYLIDNLS
-381 GYYLGPGVKSVAKT
+381 YVYWGPGLKSVAEAH
-395 DYYDLDANFFQMIFI
+395 YYRFDANFFQMIFI
-410 TGEGFA
+410 TGSGFA
-416 PNYDSC
+416 PDPDSC
-422 ITHYDFGLG
+422 VT
-431 TVLSTNFSRVYYYY
+431 YYY
-445 AGLGAYLVVLLLLM
+445 ADPSAYLVVLLLLM
-459 ALCWVVKRYRAKQWV
+459 ALCWVVKRYRTKQWV
-474 LFCARYAIVPIAINY
+474 LFGARYTIVPIAVNY

-494 FWIYSIGHRGGT
+494 IWIYKVGHRYGT
-506 TDYTGVNYFHL
+506 TDYMGVNYFHL
-517 FFLFAF
+517 FFLFAL
-523 LSIYAFGLDS
+523 LSVYAFGLDS
-533 GRPSAWQLFKRWWK
+533 GRASAWQLFKRWWK
-547 DANIK
+547 NANIK
-552 RGVLVFVAEIAL
+552 RGVWCL
-564 AIIIHVSIDSCWQ
+564 WR
-577 HFSVFYYGTIEYSLV
+577 SL
-592 SVSSWLF
+592 
-599 ALSVSFMLFWLVN
+599 
-612 KCKSYRALLVARY
+612 CLL
-625 AVFPSILLVQVCPVA
+625 
-640 PRIIPWFSVFGSE
+640 
-653 VGAEFLYSLTPYDTF
+653 
-668 TISYTL
+668 
-674 LLLSTLAFT
+674 
-683 SKMPK
+683 
-688 EK
+688 

>member
-1 MPYVRYD
+1 
-8 KFREYFNR
+8 
-16 HNKETNELGKG
+16 
-27 KNNMNALKTN
+27 MNALKTN

-285 PSTKAAIAAAMH
+285 PSTKAAIAAAMQ

-319 PDVAV
+319 PSVAV
-324 PLQATV
+324 PIQAMV

-338 HEPEAPQ
+338 HEPEVPQPTVENLSVTQAKKEKPSVPQ
-345 PKVEKSVVKSF
+345 PKEEKPVGKSL

-361 RVSVAFVVIFV
+361 RALAAFAVIFV
-372 SMYLIDSLS
+372 SMYLINLLHSFFN
-381 GYYLGPGVKSVAKT
+381 GYQGPELTSVFGWEHYT
-395 DYYDLDANFFQMIFI
+395 LDVNFFQMIFI
-410 TGEGFA
+410 TGSGFA
-416 PNYDSC
+416 PNPDSHV
-422 ITHYDFGLG
+422 T
-431 TVLSTNFSRVYYYY
+431 YYY

-459 ALCWVVKRYRAKQWV
+459 ALCWVVKQYRAKQWV

-494 FWIYSIGHRGGT
+494 FWIYSIEHRGGT

-517 FFLFAF
+517 FFLFAL

-533 GRPSAWQLFKRWWK
+533 GRMSAWQLFKRWWK

-552 RGVLVFVAEIAL
+552 RGVLVLVAEFVFALIFVANIGEEWY
-564 AIIIHVSIDSCWQ
+564 VW
-577 HFSVFYYGTIEYSLV
+577 HFMSSLT
-592 SVSSWLF
+592 SWLF
-599 ALSVSFMLFWLVN
+599 PLSVAVMLFWLVN
-612 KCKSYRALLVARY
+612 KCKSNRALLVARY
-625 AVFPSILLVQVCPVA
+625 AVFPSLLFSQLFPEVPC
-640 PRIIPWFSVFGSE
+640 IIPWLRVIESKLGV
-653 VGAEFLYSLTPYDTF
+653 EFLSSLTPQ
-668 TISYTL
+668 YTCALSFAL
-674 LLLSTLAFT
+674 LFLSALAFT

>member
-1 MPYVRYD
+1 
-8 KFREYFNR
+8 
-16 HNKETNELGKG
+16 
-27 KNNMNALKTN
+27 MNALKTN

-150 DLVQRNGVLA
+150 DLVQRDGVLA

-285 PSTKAAIAAAMH
+285 PSTKAAIAAAMQ

-311 AMLDEKVA
+311 AMLNEKVA
-319 PDVAV
+319 PSVVV
-324 PLQATV
+324 PIQAMV

-345 PKVEKSVVKSF
+345 PTVENPSVTQAKKEKPTAPQPKEEKSSAPQTKNENSVGKNL
-356 GFNYK
+356 GFSYM
-361 RVSVAFVVIFV
+361 RAMVAFVVIFV

-381 GYYLGPGVKSVAKT
+381 NVYQGPELKSVAEWG
-395 DYYDLDANFFQMIFI
+395 YYDLDVNFFQMIFI
-410 TGEGFA
+410 TGSGFA
-416 PNYDSC
+416 TNPDSC
-422 ITHYDFGLG
+422 VT
-431 TVLSTNFSRVYYYY
+431 YYY
-445 AGLGAYLVVLLLLM
+445 ADLIAYLVVLLLLM

-494 FWIYSIGHRGGT
+494 FWIYSVGHRDGT
-506 TDYTGVNYFHL
+506 TDYTGVNYFHI
-517 FFLFAF
+517 FFLFAL
-523 LSIYAFGLDS
+523 LSVYAFGLDS
-533 GRPSAWQLFKRWWK
+533 GRASAWQLFKRWWK

-564 AIIIHVSIDSCWQ
+564 AIIIHVSLDSCWKP
-577 HFSVFYYGTIEYSLV
+577 FRVFYYETIEYSLTT
-592 SVSSWLF
+592 VSSWLF

-625 AVFPSILLVQVCPVA
+625 AVFPSMLLIQVCPEI
-640 PRIIPWFSVFGSE
+640 PCIIPWFSVFGSE
-653 VGAEFLYSLTPYDTF
+653 MGAEFLYSLTPNNTF

-674 LLLSTLAFT
+674 LLLSALAFT

>member
-1 MPYVRYD
+1 
-8 KFREYFNR
+8 
-16 HNKETNELGKG
+16 
-27 KNNMNALKTN
+27 MNALKTN

-83 RDEQTSQV
+83 RDEQTSLV
-91 SVPSMGSV
+91 LVPSMGSV

-285 PSTKAAIAAAMH
+285 PSTKAAIAAAMQ

-319 PDVAV
+319 PSVAV
-324 PLQATV
+324 PIQAMV

-338 HEPEAPQ
+338 HEPEVPQ

-564 AIIIHVSIDSCWQ
+564 AIIIHVSIGGLWQ
-577 HFSVFYYGTIEYSLV
+577 CFGTLYYEVIEYSLTT
-592 SVSSWLF
+592 VSSWLF
-599 ALSVSFMLFWLVN
+599 AISVSFMLFWLVN
-612 KCKSYRALLVARY
+612 KSKSYRALLVARY
-625 AVFPSILLVQVCPVA
+625 AVFPSMLLVQVCPEA

-653 VGAEFLYSLTPYDTF
+653 VGAEFLYSLTPNDTF

-674 LLLSTLAFT
+674 LLLSALAFT

>member
-1 MPYVRYD
+1 
-8 KFREYFNR
+8 
-16 HNKETNELGKG
+16 
-27 KNNMNALKTN
+27 MNALKTN

-57 ITYLASQVALNRKVT
+57 ITYLATQVALNRKVT

-246 TTDIYSLGAT
+246 ATDIYSLGAT

-285 PSTKAAIAAAMH
+285 PTTKAAIVAAMQ
-297 PKRKGRPQTVEAFI
+297 PKRKGRPQTIEAFI
-311 AMLDEKVA
+311 AMLNEKVA
-319 PDVAV
+319 PSVAE
-324 PLQATV
+324 PLQATA

-338 HEPEAPQ
+338 YEPEAPQ
-345 PKVEKSVVKSF
+345 PKVEKPSAPQAKEGKPSVPQAKVEKPSASQAKEEKPVGKDL

-361 RVSVAFVVIFV
+361 RALAAFVVIFV
-372 SMYLIDSLS
+372 SMYLIHSIFVN
-381 GYYLGPGVKSVAKT
+381 YTGPDLKSVANI
-395 DYYDLDANFFQMIFI
+395 DFYNLDANFFQMIFI
-410 TGEGFA
+410 TGSGFA
-416 PNYDSC
+416 PDPDSC
-422 ITHYDFGLG
+422 VT
-431 TVLSTNFSRVYYYY
+431 YYY
-445 AGLGAYLVVLLLLM
+445 ADSSAYLVVLLLLM
-459 ALCWVVKRYRAKQWV
+459 AFCWVVKRYRTKQWV
-474 LFCARYAIVPIAINY
+474 LFGARYAIVPIAVNY

-494 FWIYSIGHRGGT
+494 IWIYKVGHRYGT

-517 FFLFAF
+517 FFLFAL
-523 LSIYAFGLDS
+523 LSVYAFGLDS
-533 GRPSAWQLFKRWWK
+533 GRSSAWQQFKHWWK

-552 RGVLVFVAEIAL
+552 RGVLVFVAEIAFAL
-564 AIIIHVSIDSCWQ
+564 IFFENIGDSTYVLESLSI
-577 HFSVFYYGTIEYSLV
+577 GTT
-592 SVSSWLF
+592 WLF
-599 ALSVSFMLFWLVN
+599 ALSVAFMLFWLVN
-612 KCKSYRALLVARY
+612 KCKSNRSLLVARY
-625 AVFPSILLVQVCPVA
+625 AVFPSMLLTV
-640 PRIIPWFSVFGSE
+640 IIPKDSFYIPWYSIFKSGVGSIFLGDLIPISVPPLF
-653 VGAEFLYSLTPYDTF
+653 F
-668 TISYTL
+668 TL
-674 LLLSTLAFT
+674 LFLSALAFT

>member
-1 MPYVRYD
+1 
-8 KFREYFNR
+8 
-16 HNKETNELGKG
+16 
-27 KNNMNALKTN
+27 MNALKTN

-150 DLVQRNGVLA
+150 DLVQRNGILA

-285 PSTKAAIAAAMH
+285 PSTKAAIAAAMQ

-319 PDVAV
+319 PSVAV
-324 PLQATV
+324 PIQAMV

-338 HEPEAPQ
+338 HEPEVPQPTVENPSVTQAKKEKPMAPQ
-345 PKVEKSVVKSF
+345 PKEEKPSAPQPKEEKPVGKNL

-361 RVSVAFVVIFV
+361 RALSAFVVIFV
-372 SMYLIDSLS
+372 SMYLINLLHSLS
-381 GYYLGPGVKSVAKT
+381 YSFWGPGLKSVTETAFYT
-395 DYYDLDANFFQMIFI
+395 LDVNFIQMIFI
-410 TGEGFA
+410 TGGGFA
-416 PNYDSC
+416 PNPDSC
-422 ITHYDFGLG
+422 VT
-431 TVLSTNFSRVYYYY
+431 YYY
-445 AGLGAYLVVLLLLM
+445 AGLGAYLVVLLLLI

-474 LFCARYAIVPIAINY
+474 LFGARYAIVPIAINY

-494 FWIYSIGHRGGT
+494 FWIYSIGHRDGT

-517 FFLFAF
+517 FFLFAL
-523 LSIYAFGLDS
+523 LSVYAFGLDS
-533 GRPSAWQLFKRWWK
+533 GRASAWQLFKRWWK

-564 AIIIHVSIDSCWQ
+564 AIIIHVSLDSCWKP
-577 HFSVFYYGTIEYSLV
+577 FRVFYYETIEYSLTT
-592 SVSSWLF
+592 VSSWLF
-599 ALSVSFMLFWLVN
+599 APSVAFMLFWLVN
-612 KCKSYRALLVARY
+612 KCKSNRALLVARY
-625 AVFPSILLVQVCPVA
+625 AVFPSMLLIQVCPEI
-640 PRIIPWFSVFGSE
+640 PCIIPWFSVFGSE
-653 VGAEFLYSLTPYDTF
+653 MGAEFLYSLTPNNTF

-674 LLLSTLAFT
+674 LLLSALAFT

>member
-1 MPYVRYD
+1 
-8 KFREYFNR
+8 
-16 HNKETNELGKG
+16 
-27 KNNMNALKTN
+27 MNALKTN

-57 ITYLASQVALNRKVT
+57 ITYLATQVALNRKVT

-246 TTDIYSLGAT
+246 ATDIYSLGAT

-285 PSTKAAIAAAMH
+285 PTTKAAIVAAMQ
-297 PKRKGRPQTVEAFI
+297 PKRKGRPQTIEAFI
-311 AMLDEKVA
+311 AMLNEKVA
-319 PDVAV
+319 PSVAV

-338 HEPEAPQ
+338 HEPEVPQ
-345 PKVEKSVVKSF
+345 PKVEKPSAPQAKEEKPTVSQPKVEKPSAPQAKEEKPVGKNL

-361 RVSVAFVVIFV
+361 RALAAFVVIFV
-372 SMYLIDSLS
+372 SMYLIHSIFVN
-381 GYYLGPGVKSVAKT
+381 YTGPDLKSVANI
-395 DYYDLDANFFQMIFI
+395 DFYNLDANFFQMIFI
-410 TGEGFA
+410 TGSGFA
-416 PNYDSC
+416 PDPDSC
-422 ITHYDFGLG
+422 VT
-431 TVLSTNFSRVYYYY
+431 YYY
-445 AGLGAYLVVLLLLM
+445 ADSSAYLVVLLLLM
-459 ALCWVVKRYRAKQWV
+459 AFCWVVKRYRTKQWV
-474 LFCARYAIVPIAINY
+474 LFGARYAIVPIAVNY

-494 FWIYSIGHRGGT
+494 IWIYKVGHRYGT

-517 FFLFAF
+517 FFLFAL
-523 LSIYAFGLDS
+523 LSVYAFGLDS
-533 GRPSAWQLFKRWWK
+533 GRPSAWQQFKHWWK

-552 RGVLVFVAEIAL
+552 RGVLVFVAEIAFAL
-564 AIIIHVSIDSCWQ
+564 IFFENIGDSTYVLESLSI
-577 HFSVFYYGTIEYSLV
+577 GTT
-592 SVSSWLF
+592 WLF
-599 ALSVSFMLFWLVN
+599 ALSVAFMLFWLVN
-612 KCKSYRALLVARY
+612 KCKSNRSLLVARY
-625 AVFPSILLVQVCPVA
+625 AVFPSMLLTV
-640 PRIIPWFSVFGSE
+640 IIPKDSFYIPWYSIFKSGVGSIFLGDLIPISVPPLF
-653 VGAEFLYSLTPYDTF
+653 F
-668 TISYTL
+668 TL
-674 LLLSTLAFT
+674 LFLSALAFT

>member
-1 MPYVRYD
+1 
-8 KFREYFNR
+8 
-16 HNKETNELGKG
+16 
-27 KNNMNALKTN
+27 MNALKTN

-83 RDEQTSQV
+83 RAEQTSQV

-150 DLVQRNGVLA
+150 DLVQRDGVLA

-285 PSTKAAIAAAMH
+285 LSTKAAIAAAMH

-338 HEPEAPQ
+338 HEPEASQ

-577 HFSVFYYGTIEYSLV
+577 HFSVFYYETIEYSLV

-674 LLLSTLAFT
+674 LLLSALAFT

>member
-1 MPYVRYD
+1 
-8 KFREYFNR
+8 
-16 HNKETNELGKG
+16 
-27 KNNMNALKTN
+27 MNALKTN

-285 PSTKAAIAAAMH
+285 PSTKAAIAAAMQ

-319 PDVAV
+319 PSVVV
-324 PLQATV
+324 PIQAMV
-330 DEEATVIA
+330 DEEVTVIA
-338 HEPEAPQ
+338 HEPTAPQ
-345 PKVEKSVVKSF
+345 PKEEKPSAPQAKEEKPVSKSL

-361 RVSVAFVVIFV
+361 RALAAFVVIFV
-372 SMYLIDSLS
+372 SMYLIDSIFIA
-381 GYYLGPGVKSVAKT
+381 YIGPGLDPVA
-395 DYYDLDANFFQMIFI
+395 DFDIYGLDANFFQMIFI
-410 TGEGFA
+410 TGSGFA
-416 PNYDSC
+416 PNPDSC
-422 ITHYDFGLG
+422 VT
-431 TVLSTNFSRVYYYY
+431 YYY

-494 FWIYSIGHRGGT
+494 IWIYKVGHRYGT

-517 FFLFAF
+517 FFLLAL

-533 GRPSAWQLFKRWWK
+533 GRMSGWQLFKRWWK
-547 DANIK
+547 SANIK
-552 RGVLVFVAEIAL
+552 RGVLVLVAEFVFALIFVANIGKEWY
-564 AIIIHVSIDSCWQ
+564 VW
-577 HFSVFYYGTIEYSLV
+577 HFMSSLT
-592 SVSSWLF
+592 SWLF
-599 ALSVSFMLFWLVN
+599 PLSVAVMLFWLVN
-612 KCKSYRALLVARY
+612 KCMSYRALLVARY
-625 AVFPSILLVQVCPVA
+625 AVFPSLLFSQLFPEVPC
-640 PRIIPWFSVFGSE
+640 IIPWLRVIESKLGV
-653 VGAEFLYSLTPYDTF
+653 EFLSSLTPQ
-668 TISYTL
+668 YTCALSFAL
-674 LLLSTLAFT
+674 LFLSALAFT
-683 SKMPK
+683 MKMPK

>member
-1 MPYVRYD
+1 
-8 KFREYFNR
+8 
-16 HNKETNELGKG
+16 
-27 KNNMNALKTN
+27 MNALKTD

-285 PSTKAAIAAAMH
+285 PSTKAAIAAAMQ

-311 AMLDEKVA
+311 AMLDEKVD
-319 PDVAV
+319 PSVVV
-324 PLQATV
+324 PMQPTV
-330 DEEATVIA
+330 DEEVTVIV
-338 HEPEAPQ
+338 HEPEVHQPTVENPSVTQAKKEKPEAPQ
-345 PKVEKSVVKSF
+345 PKDEKPSAPQAKEEKPSAPQAKEEKPVGESL

-361 RVSVAFVVIFV
+361 RAMAAFVVIFV
-372 SMYLIDSLS
+372 SMYLINLLHSLS
-381 GYYLGPGVKSVAKT
+381 YSFWGPGLKSVTETAFYT
-395 DYYDLDANFFQMIFI
+395 LDVNFIQMIFI
-410 TGEGFA
+410 TGGGFA
-416 PNYDSC
+416 PNPDSC
-422 ITHYDFGLG
+422 VT
-431 TVLSTNFSRVYYYY
+431 YYY
-445 AGLGAYLVVLLLLM
+445 AGLGAYLVVLLLLI

-474 LFCARYAIVPIAINY
+474 LFGARYAIVPIAINY

-494 FWIYSIGHRGGT
+494 FWIYSIGHRDGT

-517 FFLFAF
+517 FFLFAL
-523 LSIYAFGLDS
+523 LSVYAFGLDS
-533 GRPSAWQLFKRWWK
+533 GRMSGWQLFKRWWK
-547 DANIK
+547 SANIK
-552 RGVLVFVAEIAL
+552 RGVLVLVAEFVFALIFVANIGEEWY
-564 AIIIHVSIDSCWQ
+564 VW
-577 HFSVFYYGTIEYSLV
+577 HFMSSLT
-592 SVSSWLF
+592 SWLF
-599 ALSVSFMLFWLVN
+599 PLSVAVMLFWLVN
-612 KCKSYRALLVARY
+612 KCKSNRALLVARY
-625 AVFPSILLVQVCPVA
+625 AVFPSMLLEALYQNYPILPLYKLLSS
-640 PRIIPWFSVFGSE
+640 IDGKN
-653 VGAEFLYSLTPYDTF
+653 FLFNLMP
-668 TISYTL
+668 ISTDFLLFTL
-674 LLLSTLAFT
+674 LLLSALAFT

>member
-1 MPYVRYD
+1 
-8 KFREYFNR
+8 
-16 HNKETNELGKG
+16 
-27 KNNMNALKTN
+27 MNALKTN

-150 DLVQRNGVLA
+150 DLVQRDGVLA

-246 TTDIYSLGAT
+246 TTDIYSLGAM

-285 PSTKAAIAAAMH
+285 PSTKAAIAAAMQ

-319 PDVAV
+319 PSVVV
-324 PLQATV
+324 PIQAMV

-345 PKVEKSVVKSF
+345 ATVENPSVTQTKKEKPTAPQPKEEKPSAPQAKEEKPVGESL

-361 RVSVAFVVIFV
+361 RALAAFVVIFV
-372 SMYLIDSLS
+372 SMYLFDSLFGDYTGPGLDPVTDNT
-381 GYYLGPGVKSVAKT
+381 GYYFLEV
-395 DYYDLDANFFQMIFI
+395 NFFQMIFI
-410 TGEGFA
+410 TGSGFA
-416 PNYDSC
+416 PYPDSC
-422 ITHYDFGLG
+422 VT
-431 TVLSTNFSRVYYYY
+431 YYY
-445 AGLGAYLVVLLLLM
+445 AGLGAYLVVLLLLT
-459 ALCWVVKRYRAKQWV
+459 ALCWVVKRYRTKQWV
-474 LFCARYAIVPIAINY
+474 LFGARYAIVPIAVNY

-494 FWIYSIGHRGGT
+494 IWIYSIGHRNGT

-533 GRPSAWQLFKRWWK
+533 GRASAWQLFKRWWK

-552 RGVLVFVAEIAL
+552 RGVLVLVAEFVFALIFVANIGKEWY
-564 AIIIHVSIDSCWQ
+564 VW
-577 HFSVFYYGTIEYSLV
+577 HFMSSLT
-592 SVSSWLF
+592 SWLF
-599 ALSVSFMLFWLVN
+599 PLSVAVMLFWLVN
-612 KCKSYRALLVARY
+612 KCMSYRALLVARY
-625 AVFPSILLVQVCPVA
+625 AVFPSLLFSQLIPEV
-640 PRIIPWFSVFGSE
+640 PRVIPCSVFGSE
-653 VGAEFLYSLTPYDTF
+653 VGAGFLNSLTPHYTCA
-668 TISYTL
+668 ISFALLFLSALTYTM
-674 LLLSTLAFT
+674 
-683 SKMPK
+683 KMPK

>member
-1 MPYVRYD
+1 
-8 KFREYFNR
+8 
-16 HNKETNELGKG
+16 
-27 KNNMNALKTN
+27 MNALKTN

-285 PSTKAAIAAAMH
+285 PSTKAAIAAAMQ

-319 PDVAV
+319 PSVVV
-324 PLQATV
+324 PMQPTV
-330 DEEATVIA
+330 DEEVTVIA

-345 PKVEKSVVKSF
+345 ATVENPSVTQAKKEKPTAPQPKEEKPSAPQAKEKEPVGKSL

-361 RVSVAFVVIFV
+361 RALAAFVVIFV
-372 SMYLIDSLS
+372 SMYLINLLHSLS
-381 GYYLGPGVKSVAKT
+381 YSFWGPGLKSVTETAFYT
-395 DYYDLDANFFQMIFI
+395 LDVNFIQMIFI
-410 TGEGFA
+410 TGGGFA
-416 PNYDSC
+416 PNPDSC
-422 ITHYDFGLG
+422 VT
-431 TVLSTNFSRVYYYY
+431 YYY
-445 AGLGAYLVVLLLLM
+445 AGLGAYLVVLLLLI

-474 LFCARYAIVPIAINY
+474 LFGARYAIVPIAINY

-494 FWIYSIGHRGGT
+494 FWIYSIGHRDGT

-517 FFLFAF
+517 FFLFAL
-523 LSIYAFGLDS
+523 LSVYAFGLDS

-552 RGVLVFVAEIAL
+552 RGMLVLVAEIAL
-564 AIIIHVSIDSCWQ
+564 AIIIHVSIGSRWQSAYYYDSY
-577 HFSVFYYGTIEYSLV
+577 FYYEAIEYSLTT
-592 SVSSWLF
+592 VSSWLF

-625 AVFPSILLVQVCPVA
+625 AVFPSMLFSQVWPEVPC
-640 PRIIPWFSVFGSE
+640 IIPWFRVIESK
-653 VGAEFLYSLTPYDTF
+653 VGVGFLSSLTPHEMF
-668 TISYTL
+668 TITYTL
-674 LLLSTLAFT
+674 LLLSALAFT

>member
-1 MPYVRYD
+1 
-8 KFREYFNR
+8 
-16 HNKETNELGKG
+16 
-27 KNNMNALKTN
+27 MNALKTN

-150 DLVQRNGVLA
+150 DLVQRDGILA

-285 PSTKAAIAAAMH
+285 PSTKAAIAAAMQ

-319 PDVAV
+319 PSVVV
-324 PLQATV
+324 PMQPTV
-330 DEEATVIA
+330 DEEVTVIV
-338 HEPEAPQ
+338 HEPEVPQPTVENPSVTQ
-345 PKVEKSVVKSF
+345 PKVEPSAPQAKEEKPVGKSL

-361 RVSVAFVVIFV
+361 RALVAFVVIFV
-372 SMYLIDSLS
+372 SMYLINLIDSLFN
-381 GYYLGPGVKSVAKT
+381 GYQGPGLTSVIDT
-395 DYYDLDANFFQMIFI
+395 HYYALDANFIQMIFL
-410 TGEGFA
+410 TGGGFA
-416 PNYDSC
+416 PNPDSC
-422 ITHYDFGLG
+422 VT
-431 TVLSTNFSRVYYYY
+431 YYY

-494 FWIYSIGHRGGT
+494 FWIYSIGHRDGT

-517 FFLFAF
+517 FFLFAL
-523 LSIYAFGLDS
+523 LSVYAFGLDS

-564 AIIIHVSIDSCWQ
+564 AIIIHVSLDSCWKP
-577 HFSVFYYGTIEYSLV
+577 FRVFYYETIEYSLTT
-592 SVSSWLF
+592 VSSWLF

-625 AVFPSILLVQVCPVA
+625 AVFPSMLLIQVCPEI
-640 PRIIPWFSVFGSE
+640 PCIIPWFSVFGSE
-653 VGAEFLYSLTPYDTF
+653 MGAGFLNSLTPHYTCA
-668 TISYTL
+668 ISFALLFLSALTYTM
-674 LLLSTLAFT
+674 
-683 SKMPK
+683 KMPK

>member
-1 MPYVRYD
+1 
-8 KFREYFNR
+8 
-16 HNKETNELGKG
+16 
-27 KNNMNALKTN
+27 MNALKTN

-223 VGISHGFAPL
+223 VGISHGFAPI

-246 TTDIYSLGAT
+246 ATDIYSLGAT

-285 PSTKAAIAAAMH
+285 PTTKAAIVAAMQ
-297 PKRKGRPQTVEAFI
+297 PKRKGRPQTIEAFI

-338 HEPEAPQ
+338 HEPEASQ
-345 PKVEKSVVKSF
+345 PKVEKPSAPQAKEEKPSAPQAKEEKSVGKSL
-356 GFNYK
+356 GFSYM
-361 RVSVAFVVIFV
+361 RALAAFVVIFV
-372 SMYLIDSLS
+372 SMYLIDSLFF
-381 GYYLGPGVKSVAKT
+381 GYLAPGVESVHEAG
-395 DYYDLDANFFQMIFI
+395 YHDLDANFIQMIFI
-410 TGEGFA
+410 TGSGFA
-416 PNYDSC
+416 PNPDSC
-422 ITHYDFGLG
+422 VT
-431 TVLSTNFSRVYYYY
+431 YYY

-459 ALCWVVKRYRAKQWV
+459 ALCWVVKRYRTKQWV
-474 LFCARYAIVPIAINY
+474 LFCARYAIVPIAVNY

-494 FWIYSIGHRGGT
+494 FWIYSIGHRDGT

-552 RGVLVFVAEIAL
+552 RGVLAFVAEIAL

-577 HFSVFYYGTIEYSLV
+577 HFSVFYYETIEYSLV

-640 PRIIPWFSVFGSE
+640 PRIIPWLSIFGSK

-674 LLLSTLAFT
+674 LLLSALAFT

>member
-1 MPYVRYD
+1 
-8 KFREYFNR
+8 
-16 HNKETNELGKG
+16 
-27 KNNMNALKTN
+27 MNALKTN

-150 DLVQRNGVLA
+150 DLVQRDGVLA

-256 LYKLLSGQTP
+256 LYKLLSG
-266 PNATALLDADLD
+266 
-278 LSRLSAS
+278 
-285 PSTKAAIAAAMH
+285 
-297 PKRKGRPQTVEAFI
+297 
-311 AMLDEKVA
+311 
-319 PDVAV
+319 
-324 PLQATV
+324 
-330 DEEATVIA
+330 
-338 HEPEAPQ
+338 
-345 PKVEKSVVKSF
+345 
-356 GFNYK
+356 
-361 RVSVAFVVIFV
+361 
-372 SMYLIDSLS
+372 
-381 GYYLGPGVKSVAKT
+381 
-395 DYYDLDANFFQMIFI
+395 
-410 TGEGFA
+410 
-416 PNYDSC
+416 
-422 ITHYDFGLG
+422 
-431 TVLSTNFSRVYYYY
+431 
-445 AGLGAYLVVLLLLM
+445 
-459 ALCWVVKRYRAKQWV
+459 
-474 LFCARYAIVPIAINY
+474 
-489 MPLCW
+489 
-494 FWIYSIGHRGGT
+494 
-506 TDYTGVNYFHL
+506 
-517 FFLFAF
+517 
-523 LSIYAFGLDS
+523 
-533 GRPSAWQLFKRWWK
+533 
-547 DANIK
+547 
-552 RGVLVFVAEIAL
+552 
-564 AIIIHVSIDSCWQ
+564 
-577 HFSVFYYGTIEYSLV
+577 
-592 SVSSWLF
+592 
-599 ALSVSFMLFWLVN
+599 
-612 KCKSYRALLVARY
+612 
-625 AVFPSILLVQVCPVA
+625 
-640 PRIIPWFSVFGSE
+640 
-653 VGAEFLYSLTPYDTF
+653 
-668 TISYTL
+668 
-674 LLLSTLAFT
+674 
-683 SKMPK
+683 
-688 EK
+688 

>member
-1 MPYVRYD
+1 M
-8 KFREYFNR
+8 
-16 HNKETNELGKG
+16 
-27 KNNMNALKTN
+27 
-37 AVLQNGKYRIEGVLG
+37 
-52 QGGFG
+52 
-57 ITYLASQVALNRKVT
+57 ALNRKVT

-111 EAQTIAALN
+111 EAQTIAAIN

-266 PNATALLDADLD
+266 PNATALLEADLD

-285 PSTKAAIAAAMH
+285 PSTKAAIAAAMQ

-577 HFSVFYYGTIEYSLV
+577 HFSVFYYETIEYSLV

>member
-1 MPYVRYD
+1 MY
-8 KFREYFNR
+8 
-16 HNKETNELGKG
+16 
-27 KNNMNALKTN
+27 ALKTN

-150 DLVQRNGVLA
+150 DLVQRDGVLA
-160 EATALGYIRQVADA
+160 EATALGYIRQVADS

-285 PSTKAAIAAAMH
+285 PPTKAAIAAAMQ

-319 PDVAV
+319 PSVAV
-324 PLQATV
+324 PIQAMV

-338 HEPEAPQ
+338 HEPEVPQPTVENPSVTQAKKEKPEAPQ
-345 PKVEKSVVKSF
+345 PKEEKPVGESL

-361 RVSVAFVVIFV
+361 RALAAFVVIFV
-372 SMYLIDSLS
+372 SMYLIDNLS
-381 GYYLGPGVKSVAKT
+381 YVYWGPGLKSVAEAH
-395 DYYDLDANFFQMIFI
+395 YYRFDANFFQMIFI
-410 TGEGFA
+410 TGSGFA
-416 PNYDSC
+416 PDPDSC
-422 ITHYDFGLG
+422 VT
-431 TVLSTNFSRVYYYY
+431 YYY
-445 AGLGAYLVVLLLLM
+445 ADPSAYLVVLLLLM
-459 ALCWVVKRYRAKQWV
+459 ALCWVVKRYCTKQWV
-474 LFCARYAIVPIAINY
+474 LFGARYTIVPIAVNY

-494 FWIYSIGHRGGT
+494 IWIYKVGHRYGT
-506 TDYTGVNYFHL
+506 TDYMGVNYFHL
-517 FFLFAF
+517 FFLFAL
-523 LSIYAFGLDS
+523 LSVYAFGLDS
-533 GRPSAWQLFKRWWK
+533 GRASAWQLFKRWWK
-547 DANIK
+547 NANIK
-552 RGVLVFVAEIAL
+552 RGVLVFVAEFVFAL
-564 AIIIHVSIDSCWQ
+564 IIFENIGDSTYVWESMSI
-577 HFSVFYYGTIEYSLV
+577 VTT
-592 SVSSWLF
+592 WLF
-599 ALSVSFMLFWLVN
+599 ALSVAFMLFWLVN
-612 KCKSYRALLVARY
+612 KCKSNRALLVARY
-625 AVFPSILLVQVCPVA
+625 AVFPSMLLVLVYPVV
-640 PRIIPWFSVFGSE
+640 PNIIPWYRVFGSG
-653 VGAEFLYSLTPYDTF
+653 VGAMFLSSLTPQYTP
-668 TISYTL
+668 TITYTL
-674 LLLSTLAFT
+674 LLLSALAFT
-683 SKMPK
+683 MKMPK

>member
-1 MPYVRYD
+1 
-8 KFREYFNR
+8 
-16 HNKETNELGKG
+16 
-27 KNNMNALKTN
+27 MNTLKTN

-57 ITYLASQVALNRKVT
+57 ITYLATQVALNRKVT

-150 DLVQRNGVLA
+150 DLVQRNGVLP

-246 TTDIYSLGAT
+246 ATDIYSLGAT

-285 PSTKAAIAAAMH
+285 PTTKAAIVAAMQ
-297 PKRKGRPQTVEAFI
+297 PKRKGRPQTIEAFI

-319 PDVAV
+319 PSVAV
-324 PLQATV
+324 PLQATA

-338 HEPEAPQ
+338 HEPEVPQPKVENPSAPQAKKEKPSVPQ
-345 PKVEKSVVKSF
+345 PKVEKPSAPQAKEEKPVGKNL

-361 RVSVAFVVIFV
+361 RALAAFVVIFV
-372 SMYLIDSLS
+372 SMYLIHSIFVN
-381 GYYLGPGVKSVAKT
+381 YTGPDLKSVANI
-395 DYYDLDANFFQMIFI
+395 DFYNLDANFFQMIFI
-410 TGEGFA
+410 TGSGFA
-416 PNYDSC
+416 PDPDSC
-422 ITHYDFGLG
+422 VT
-431 TVLSTNFSRVYYYY
+431 YYY
-445 AGLGAYLVVLLLLM
+445 ADSSAYLVVLLLLM
-459 ALCWVVKRYRAKQWV
+459 AFCWVVKRYRTKQWV
-474 LFCARYAIVPIAINY
+474 LFGARYAIVPIAVNY

-494 FWIYSIGHRGGT
+494 IWIYKVGHRYGT

-517 FFLFAF
+517 FFLFAL
-523 LSIYAFGLDS
+523 LSVYAFGLDS
-533 GRPSAWQLFKRWWK
+533 GRPSAWQQFKHWWK

-552 RGVLVFVAEIAL
+552 RGVLVFVAEIAFAL
-564 AIIIHVSIDSCWQ
+564 IFFENIGDSTYVLESLSI
-577 HFSVFYYGTIEYSLV
+577 GTT
-592 SVSSWLF
+592 WLF
-599 ALSVSFMLFWLVN
+599 ALSVAFMLFWLVN
-612 KCKSYRALLVARY
+612 KCKSNRSLLVARY
-625 AVFPSILLVQVCPVA
+625 AVFPSMLLTV
-640 PRIIPWFSVFGSE
+640 IIPKDSFYIPWYSIFKSGVGSIFLGDLIPISVPPLF
-653 VGAEFLYSLTPYDTF
+653 F
-668 TISYTL
+668 TL
-674 LLLSTLAFT
+674 LFLSALAFT